1 MMTTPE
7 KHEQRIVELE
17 ALLEAANRKSDV
29 LTSLLMEANAEFEG
43 ALDRMTQSEHNFRA
57 IFETAPVPI
66 YLIDVD
72 TDQIVDCNEFT
83 LGWLGYSRDELVSM
97 PTDSIVAVERGAHAN
112 NGHMR
117 AYREQMAV
125 AEWRFRKKDGT
136 LVIADVAGTLL
147 EYRGRKCF
155 AVLVHDITERKQ
167 AEEALIRARE
177 AAEQASRMK
186 SEFLANMSHEI
197 RTPMNGIVGMTE
209 LALNTELTVEQREF
223 LEAVK
228 TSADSLLNLIN
239 DILDFSKIEAGKL
252 ELVNTD
258 FSLRAIVADTMTV
271 LAVQANSKGLELLY
285 DIPPHMPD
293 GFVGDPGRL
302 RQVLVNLIGN
312 AIKFTHVGQVCV
324 SVDQVSER
332 DEHVVLQFSVADTG
346 IGIPPEKQ
354 QKIFGAFEQADASTT
369 RRYGGTGLG
378 LSLSRKL
385 VKMMG
390 GEVWLESEVDKG
402 STFHFTVRFQYQ
414 PKAQSIHAL
423 DETAILR
430 GVRVLVVDDNAT
442 NRQILDRTLAY
453 WGMEPT
459 LVENGWDA
467 LTALE
472 LASNEGRPFPL
483 MITDCMMPEMDGFAL
498 VERVNANP
506 GLPSPATI
514 MCTSAGERGDAAR
527 CMDLLVTGYLI
538 KPIKQSDL
546 LYTISRVLK
555 EPSALADR
563 RSLITRHSIRESSLR
578 FRILLAEDNPVNQ
591 KVAVKTLERMGH
603 TVLLAANGKMA
614 LDAWAREPFDVILM
628 DVQMPE
634 MDGLQATREI
644 RRRESGSGK
653 RIPIVAMTARAMKG
667 DEEECLAAGMDGY
680 VSKPIKVQE
689 LSETIDAIVRK
700 VKAGQQPA
708 FEEPQAEGVIDR
720 ADLLDRV
727 GGDVELLVDLVNLFM
742 DDSPNL
748 LSEIKASLQQ
758 KDTHRLERAAHTLK
772 GSVANFAAKASS
784 DAALRLEVMGRNGD
798 LTQAEEA
805 LSDLERCI
813 DAAGRELRAMIC
825 QDEGLAWADAAG
837 APPTRSDQC
846 RTLCGD

>member
-1 MMTTPE
+1 
-7 KHEQRIVELE
+7 
-17 ALLEAANRKSDV
+17 
-29 LTSLLMEANAEFEG
+29 
-43 ALDRMTQSEHNFRA
+43 
-57 IFETAPVPI
+57 
-66 YLIDVD
+66 
-72 TDQIVDCNEFT
+72 
-83 LGWLGYSRDELVSM
+83 
-97 PTDSIVAVERGAHAN
+97 
-112 NGHMR
+112 
-117 AYREQMAV
+117 
-125 AEWRFRKKDGT
+125 
-136 LVIADVAGTLL
+136 
-147 EYRGRKCF
+147 
-155 AVLVHDITERKQ
+155 
-167 AEEALIRARE
+167 
-177 AAEQASRMK
+177 
-186 SEFLANMSHEI
+186 
-197 RTPMNGIVGMTE
+197 
-209 LALNTELTVEQREF
+209 
-223 LEAVK
+223 
-228 TSADSLLNLIN
+228 
-239 DILDFSKIEAGKL
+239 
-252 ELVNTD
+252 
-258 FSLRAIVADTMTV
+258 
-271 LAVQANSKGLELLY
+271 
-285 DIPPHMPD
+285 
-293 GFVGDPGRL
+293 
-302 RQVLVNLIGN
+302 
-312 AIKFTHVGQVCV
+312 
-324 SVDQVSER
+324 
-332 DEHVVLQFSVADTG
+332 
-346 IGIPPEKQ
+346 
-354 QKIFGAFEQADASTT
+354 
-369 RRYGGTGLG
+369 
-378 LSLSRKL
+378 
-385 VKMMG
+385 
-390 GEVWLESEVDKG
+390 
-402 STFHFTVRFQYQ
+402 
-414 PKAQSIHAL
+414 
-423 DETAILR
+423 
-430 GVRVLVVDDNAT
+430 
-442 NRQILDRTLAY
+442 
-453 WGMEPT
+453 
-459 LVENGWDA
+459 
-467 LTALE
+467 
-472 LASNEGRPFPL
+472 
-483 MITDCMMPEMDGFAL
+483 
-498 VERVNANP
+498 
-506 GLPSPATI
+506 
-514 MCTSAGERGDAAR
+514 
-527 CMDLLVTGYLI
+527 MDLLVTGYLI